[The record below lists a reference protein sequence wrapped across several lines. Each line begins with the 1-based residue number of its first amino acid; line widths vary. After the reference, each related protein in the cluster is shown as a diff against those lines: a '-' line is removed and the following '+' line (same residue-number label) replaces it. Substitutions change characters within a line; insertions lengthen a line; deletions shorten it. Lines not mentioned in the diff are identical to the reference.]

1 MSARP
6 GWIVGVVAL
15 VVLGYITLNTIR
27 TPGQGGAGVRA
38 GAELP
43 PFAAPLADGR
53 LDGDASVQVAA
64 GGGHPAA
71 CTVRGPEVLNSCQ
84 LAERG
89 PVVLAFLF
97 VPSER
102 CERQL
107 GVLDRVRARF
117 PGVGFAAVA
126 IRGSRSSVRAAIARG
141 GWRLPV
147 AWDRDGAVSNAYAI
161 AVCPTIVLARR
172 GGRVLESL
180 IGVQDEATLSR
191 EVARLR

>member
-1 MSARP
+1 VNGRP

-38 GAELP
+38 GSQLP
-43 PFAAPLADGR
+43 PFAAPLAAGR
-53 LDGDASVQVAA
+53 LDGDASVQVRA

-71 CTVRGPEVLNSCQ
+71 CTVRGPDVLNSCE

-89 PVVLAFLF
+89 PVVLAFLV
-97 VPSER
+97 VPSGR
-102 CERQL
+102 CERQV

-117 PGVGFAAVA
+117 PDVGFGAVA
-126 IRGSRSSVRAAIARG
+126 IRGSRADVRAAIARG
-141 GWRLPV
+141 RWRLPV
-147 AWDRDGAVSNAYAI
+147 GWDRDGAVSNAYAI

-172 GGRVLESL
+172 GGTVLKSL
-180 IGVQDEATLSR
+180 IGVQDEATLAR